1 MLYLV
6 SGDLYNHALLSA
18 PHEDFVQMVRKVF
31 APSLELIVQH
41 QEQGKIVAGGVPA
54 GSQRVIFIL
63 DLPKAESHL
72 AVRHFLNGLPIFGYY
87 RWEVTPLESF
97 DEWLSNVKN

>member
-6 SGDLYNHALLSA
+6 TAELHNYALLNA
-18 PHEDFVQMVRKVF
+18 PHEEFVQLMRRVI
-31 APSLELIVQH
+31 APSLELIGEH
-41 QEQGKIVAGGVPA
+41 QEAGKIVAGGVLA
-54 GSQRVIFIL
+54 ASQKLVFIL

-72 AVRHFLNGLPIFGYY
+72 SVRQFLHGLPIFGYY

-97 DEWLSNVKN
+97 HEWLSTVKS